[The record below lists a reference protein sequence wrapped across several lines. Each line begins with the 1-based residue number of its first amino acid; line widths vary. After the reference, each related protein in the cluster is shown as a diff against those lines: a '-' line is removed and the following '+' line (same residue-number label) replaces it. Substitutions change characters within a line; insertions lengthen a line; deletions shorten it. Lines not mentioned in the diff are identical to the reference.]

1 MLPGPRFSNKPLL
14 SHALGKQALPQG
26 IVDLVSAG
34 VQEILSLEPK
44 LRATTAEALSAVD
57 WRGPPS
63 ICLQKR
69 LQLLPESWILNGLAE
84 RLLKLDQCG
93 V

>member
-34 VQEILSLEPK
+34 VQKILSLEP
-44 LRATTAEALSAVD
+44 
-57 WRGPPS
+57 
-63 ICLQKR
+63 
-69 LQLLPESWILNGLAE
+69 
-84 RLLKLDQCG
+84 
-93 V
+93 